1 MPDPP
6 QTTALLLGTAASLA
20 IVHTLLGIDHSLPFV
35 ALGRA
40 RGWALGRTLLVTAS
54 CGAGHVASSVL
65 IGAAGVAFGVATDA
79 LLWLEST
86 RGELA
91 AALLIGFGL
100 AYAARAVWRSLRGR
114 QGARLREGPTG
125 AGREMPAPVPGAVP
139 EVAAGGE
146 RTGSDRRRLDEAD
159 ARPARVA
166 AGGERA
172 GSDRPGGRSA
182 GRRAHRVAA
191 CGERAGAGRMTPW
204 ALFIVFVLGPC
215 EPLIPLMVVPG
226 MARDWLAVAAVV
238 AVFGLLTVAAMLLA
252 VAAAWRG
259 AALFGAGWI
268 GRHAD
273 AAAGLVVAASGAAVL
288 FLGL

>member
-1 MPDPP
+1 MPDPL
-6 QTTALLLGTAASLA
+6 QTTTLLLGTTATLA

-40 RGWALGRTLLVTAS
+40 RGWTLRRTLLVTVL
-54 CGAGHVASSVL
+54 CGAGHVASSVV
-65 IGAAGVAFGVATDA
+65 IGAVGVGLGIATDA
-79 LLWLEST
+79 LLWIEST

-100 AYAARAVWRSLRGR
+100 AYAAWASWRRFRGR
-114 QGARLREGPTG
+114 DGVHLHGAAVGP
-125 AGREMPAPVPGAVP
+125 
-139 EVAAGGE
+139 
-146 RTGSDRRRLDEAD
+146 DR
-159 ARPARVA
+159 V
-166 AGGERA
+166 
-172 GSDRPGGRSA
+172 
-182 GRRAHRVAA
+182 
-191 CGERAGAGRMTPW
+191 TPW

-226 MARDWLAVAAVV
+226 MARDWLAVGAVV
-238 AVFGLLTVAAMLLA
+238 GVFGLLTVASMLLA

-259 AALFGAGWI
+259 VELLGAGRI

-273 AAAGLVVAASGAAVL
+273 VAAGLVVAASGAAVL